1 MTEGTK
7 AAVGCLAMLIVG
19 AELPTLCA
27 LHANGY
33 LKGRWCLAIL
43 LGTPVWLPI
52 VLRIGYEIGR
62 LLGGRLGRAIEWWV
76 KWWMGDLVE

>member
-1 MTEGTK
+1 MTDGPK

-33 LKGRWCLAIL
+33 LRGRWCLAIL
-43 LGTPVWLPI
+43 VGTPIWLPV
-52 VLRIGYEIGR
+52 VLRFGYEVGR
-62 LLGGRLGRAIEWWV
+62 ICGGRIGRAIEWWGELWL
-76 KWWMGDLVE
+76 KDFI